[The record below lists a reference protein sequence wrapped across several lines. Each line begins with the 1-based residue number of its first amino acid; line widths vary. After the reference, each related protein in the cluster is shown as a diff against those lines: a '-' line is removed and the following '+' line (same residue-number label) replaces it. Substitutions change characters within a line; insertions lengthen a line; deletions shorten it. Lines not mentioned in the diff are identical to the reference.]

1 MKVSFGLGMNPPGM
15 SHHPVSPTAKPRHW
29 FLMQDGSWAASRRA
43 PIDLLVEIVVV
54 SPSSQLLHAH
64 LPIP

>member
-1 MKVSFGLGMNPPGM
+1 MKVSFGLGINPPGM
-15 SHHPVSPTAKPRHW
+15 SRHPVSPTAKPRHW
-29 FLMQDGSWAASRRA
+29 FSVRDGSQAASGCA
-43 PIDLLVEIVVV
+43 PIDLLVETVVV